1 MRRIGFIG
9 LIVGVGF
16 GVLLLAHAP
25 KATALG
31 SSDPTQS
38 GSVGLQGTITSAPPT
53 SAATIGT
60 PANGAHF
67 TTLPI
72 TVSGLCSGSLLIKVF
87 ANNVFVGSAVC
98 QNGSYTMQ
106 IDLFDGTN
114 DLIARVYDSLDQQ
127 GPDSNTIAVTYTSS
141 QFANTGI
148 QPLELTSNYARRGAN
163 PGSVLTW
170 PIVLSGGTPPYALS
184 VSWGDNKAT
193 DLLSESFAGTVTL
206 SHTYDT
212 AGLYQVIIKATDK
225 NGQEA
230 FLQLVGVA
238 NGAVQSSASGSTNG
252 GSTVI
257 TKTNLLWGPAV
268 AMIPLIIIGFWL
280 GRRAELTSLRRNL
293 ER

>member
-9 LIVGVGF
+9 LLVGVGF
-16 GVLLLAHAP
+16 GAVLFAP
-25 KATALG
+25 RVNALG
-31 SSDPTQS
+31 SNNPNQS

-53 SAATIGT
+53 TSATITT

-67 TTLPI
+67 TTMPV
-72 TVSGLCSGSLLIKVF
+72 TVSGLCASGLLIKVF
-87 ANNVFVGSAVC
+87 ANNVFVGSTVC
-98 QNGSYTMQ
+98 QNGSYSLQ
-106 IDLFDGTN
+106 VDLFDGTN
-114 DLIARVYDSLDQQ
+114 DLIARVYDALDQQ
-127 GPDSNTIAVTYTSS
+127 GPDSNTVNVTYSSS

-148 QPLELTSNYARRGAN
+148 QPLELTSNFARRGAD

-170 PIVLSGGTPPYALS
+170 PVILSGGTPPYALS
-184 VSWGDNKAT
+184 VSWGDNKPT

-212 AGLYQVIIKATDK
+212 AGLYQIVIKATDK

-238 NGAVQSSASGSTNG
+238 NGAVQSSASGSASNTP
-252 GSTVI
+252 TVV
-257 TKTNLLWGPAV
+257 TKTNVLWGPAM
-268 AMIPLIIIGFWL
+268 AMIPLIILGFWL
-280 GRRAELTSLRRNL
+280 GRRAELTSLRRSL